1 MMNAVTHSRDHAV
14 AATDRAVVG
23 APHWLAIAGNP
34 NSGKTTLFNALTGLR
49 HKVAN
54 YPGVTVE
61 KREGTLRDSG
71 GRIRILDLPGT
82 YSLSARS
89 PDEQIPRDVL
99 MGRANGTPRP
109 AGVLIVVDASNLE
122 RNLYL
127 AAQVLE
133 LG

>member
-1 MMNAVTHSRDHAV
+1 MNKVTTQLDASPHAV
-14 AATDRAVVG
+14 APLPQTR
-23 APHWLAIAGNP
+23 WLAIAGNP

-61 KREGTLRDSG
+61 KREGVLRYSDG
-71 GRIRILDLPGT
+71 QVRILDLPGT

-99 MGRANGTPRP
+99 LGRFEDTPHP
-109 AGVLIVVDASNLE
+109 EGVLIVV
-122 RNLYL
+122 
-127 AAQVLE
+127 
-133 LG
+133 